1 MAPSGALF
9 WSSGM
14 YHFLNDGYEEG
25 KGVLKCA
32 GCGEEYTRVK
42 GVYWFRRGEDRSSC
56 DTGFLTLSG
65 HQDSVKTSN
74 EFNPSARR
82 DGLRVIYS
90 CEHCSTLSSL
100 NIAQHKGSTYINA
113 ESVSSSI
120 LEHIYFGKDHD

>member
-1 MAPSGALF
+1 
-9 WSSGM
+9 M

-65 HQDSVKTSN
+65 HQGAVKTSN
-74 EFNPSARR
+74 KLNPSARR
-82 DGLRVIYS
+82 DGLRVIYN
-90 CEHCSTLSSL
+90 CEHCETISSL
-100 NIAQHKGSTYINA
+100 NIEQHKGNTYIGV
-113 ESVSSSI
+113 EPVSKSI
-120 LEHIYFGKDHD
+120 PEDIYFGDSHD

>member
-1 MAPSGALF
+1 MSFLNSDILSNEGALKC
-9 WSSGM
+9 S
-14 YHFLNDGYEEG
+14 NCKEEN
-25 KGVLKCA
+25 
-32 GCGEEYTRVK
+32 THVK
-42 GVYWFRRGEDRSSC
+42 GVYWFRRGEDSGSC